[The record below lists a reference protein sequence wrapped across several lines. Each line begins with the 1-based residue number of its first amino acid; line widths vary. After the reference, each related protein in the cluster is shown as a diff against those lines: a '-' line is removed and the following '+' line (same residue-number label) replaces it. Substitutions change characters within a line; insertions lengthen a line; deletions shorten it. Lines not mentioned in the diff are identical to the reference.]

1 MEKDTFALAY
11 IALMEESNA
20 YKVWS
25 TDGLESEKFR
35 SLGQKGK
42 KMKAAG
48 IIRQVDDLGKISE
61 KKRLTVHIYG
71 STDNGEEHR
80 TIVER
85 EDGKKIEYYFD
96 GYEGINFEDIERLL
110 VFLEIKFFIVNH
122 L

>member
-1 MEKDTFALAY
+1 
-11 IALMEESNA
+11 
-20 YKVWS
+20 
-25 TDGLESEKFR
+25 
-35 SLGQKGK
+35 
-42 KMKAAG
+42 MKAAG
-48 IIRQVDDLGKISE
+48 IIKKVDDLGKISE